1 MKRIELDDLVEKKE
15 LPYSI
20 FNENGEKIFDVGEVL
35 TPGKL
40 LQLRYFSAIYMDE
53 NEDLTRTKKQEIEEK
68 TEEPYDISTIEE
80 PEKEDEISEKQY
92 WEEFFKEDLTTN
104 KISVMESHEQ
114 INVKKLYQNAISS
127 FVLDESNDTEAFLD
141 ARDRIVEVVLPV
153 IDNIVYRSQLK
164 VMGDYDQT
172 HSVNVA
178 VLSVVLSTKLKLR
191 DIIINDIALAA
202 LLHDIGKTKIDKNIL
217 VKNNLSSK
225 EQKILQ
231 LHPQIGYKIMKKDLG
246 LPEHICRAVLEH
258 HENNDG
264 SGYPYGLSGDLIS
277 LPGQIINICNFYE
290 NLISG
295 RIRPGIRNS
304 KEALK
309 IILEVGSKNFNS
321 QILYTFINMSS
332 YNDTIPFK
340 EIEG

>member
-1 MKRIELDDLVEKKE
+1 MKRIEIDEIVQQKS

-20 FNENGEKIFDVGEVL
+20 FNENGEKIFDAGEVL

-40 LQLRYFSAIYMDE
+40 LQLRYFSAIYIDE
-53 NEDLTRTKKQEIEEK
+53 NEDLSEKEASASPEIKQ
-68 TEEPYDISTIEE
+68 PIEE
-80 PEKEDEISEKQY
+80 PTDEDKISEKDY
-92 WEEFFKEDLTTN
+92 WEDFFKEDLRTN
-104 KISVMESHEQ
+104 KISVMESQEQ
-114 INVKKLYQNAISS
+114 ISVKKLYQTAIGS
-127 FVLDESNDTEAFLD
+127 FVLENSNDTELFID

-164 VMGDYDQT
+164 VIGDYDQT

-178 VLSVVLSTKLKLR
+178 ILAIVLSTKLKLR

-217 VKNNLSSK
+217 VKTNLSSK

-277 LPGQIINICNFYE
+277 LPGQIINICNIYE
-290 NLISG
+290 NLIAG
-295 RIRPGIRNS
+295 KIRPGIRNS

-309 IILEVGSKNFNS
+309 IILEIGSKHFNS
-321 QILYTFINMSS
+321 KILYTFINMSS
-332 YNDTIPFK
+332 YNDTIPFR
-340 EIEG
+340 ELDG